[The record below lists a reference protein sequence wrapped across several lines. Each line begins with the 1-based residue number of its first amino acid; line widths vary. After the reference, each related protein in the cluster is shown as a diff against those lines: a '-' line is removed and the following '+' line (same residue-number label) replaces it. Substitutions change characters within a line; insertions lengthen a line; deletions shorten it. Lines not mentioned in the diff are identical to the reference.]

1 MSALVNFLSG
11 EFFLKSRPNGGTAV
25 LLRSLWVT
33 SLICFCAL
41 PAKSYLAEGTELA
54 FSGAQLKVELGE
66 MIPWFGAVFAGAYA
80 AFYSRFAAQWSYLAT
95 LYNQLMAACAASPSG
110 MISNQTMVNWH
121 AAFVED
127 AQDLHLAGKS
137 TFAEVVRQLLQDPHV
152 VRVFL
157 ASTQG
162 GPNRL
167 RDLERSL
174 NFVAATPS
182 PVDLET
188 DQSLK
193 KAVVAAATP
202 PV

>member
-1 MSALVNFLSG
+1 MGALINFLSG

-25 LLRSLWVT
+25 LLHSLWVT
-33 SLICFCAL
+33 SIICLCAL
-41 PAKSYLAEGTELA
+41 PAKAYLAEGTTLA
-54 FSGAQLKVELGE
+54 FSGEQLKVELGE
-66 MIPWFGAVFAGAYA
+66 MIPWFGAIFAGAYA

-95 LYNQLMAACAASPSG
+95 LYNQIMAACAAAPSG
-110 MISNQTMVNWH
+110 RIANQTMVNWH

-137 TFAEVVRQLLQDPHV
+137 MFSEVVRQLLQDPHV
-152 VRVFL
+152 ASAFL

-174 NFVAATPS
+174 NFIAAAPS
-182 PVDLET
+182 PIDFDTAE
-188 DQSLK
+188 SLK
-193 KAVVAAATP
+193 KAVVAAAVP
-202 PV
+202 PS